1 MPPDHQVQ
9 ERNSVKVRTVL
20 RQFVRDW
27 ADEGAKERE
36 VQYGCLLDA
45 LERHVPKTGG
55 RPKIGVAMG
64 DLKLPTTIAVLD
76 DSSHPVKNL
85 PGGQNSKKPRVLTP
99 GRGLSRL
106 PFECAR
112 RGYAAQGN
120 EFSYHMLQG
129 CKWVLGRC
137 ICLLLFFSLSS
148 HSNNRTI
155 QYLLK

>member
-1 MPPDHQVQ
+1 MKSSQGFWQVPPDHQVQ

-64 DLKLPTTIAVLD
+64 DLKLPTT
-76 DSSHPVKNL
+76 NL
-85 PGGQNSKKPRVLTP
+85 QPLQFLMI
-99 GRGLSRL
+99 L
-106 PFECAR
+106 PP
-112 RGYAAQGN
+112 
-120 EFSYHMLQG
+120 M
-129 CKWVLGRC
+129 
-137 ICLLLFFSLSS
+137 
-148 HSNNRTI
+148 
-155 QYLLK
+155 